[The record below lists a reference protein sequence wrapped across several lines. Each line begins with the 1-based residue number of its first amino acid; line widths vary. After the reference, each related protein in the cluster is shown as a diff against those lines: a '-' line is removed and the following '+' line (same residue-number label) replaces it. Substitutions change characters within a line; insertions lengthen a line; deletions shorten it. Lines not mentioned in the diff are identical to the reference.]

1 MPCKTVFM
9 GVVALLLT
17 LGVNFCVGMSVFTES
32 ARFERLSHFKDAG
45 LVHHLNT
52 VDQAMIADGIYRM
65 FKTNESTFEDGY
77 ALWKNREVTQM
88 INDQTKNLPSTDGP
102 SHFILTAHKV
112 LPNVFPSEN
121 ATSDDGYSCWGGKH
135 SITDMSNAMYNWHRA
150 LCATDA
156 DPSWNGVYDPAYM
169 PQQMA
174 LTSGFMCILACDC
187 NRRETMTGESLARF
201 ASSSAEAAGARDSVC
216 QLLPW
221 GRVNFH
227 DAASD
232 TDELARL
239 AEPLIKL
246 GPCNSCK

>member
-1 MPCKTVFM
+1 MGKSTSNCFTEKTFTIYSFNLFTHTVLIKMEIFNKTKSINS
-9 GVVALLLT
+9 VLLSLFLLAFLT
-17 LGVNFCVGMSVFTES
+17 ISCNGENKAFTES

-88 INDQTKNLPSTDGP
+88 INDQTRNLPSTDGP

-121 ATSDDGYSCWGGKH
+121 APSDDGYSCWGGKH

-150 LCATDA
+150 LC
-156 DPSWNGVYDPAYM
+156 
-169 PQQMA
+169 
-174 LTSGFMCILACDC
+174 
-187 NRRETMTGESLARF
+187 
-201 ASSSAEAAGARDSVC
+201 
-216 QLLPW
+216 
-221 GRVNFH
+221 
-227 DAASD
+227 
-232 TDELARL
+232 
-239 AEPLIKL
+239 
-246 GPCNSCK
+246 